1 MRLEQQT
8 PLPKP
13 NSKEQIHDVDH
24 TNQQDDVR
32 DATEIEHQM
41 GFREAIKLYPAAV
54 AWSVGLS
61 TAVVMEGYS
70 LMLLSSLYVLP
81 QFNRKYGELQSDGSY
96 VISAPWRS
104 GLSNGALCGEIL
116 GLFFTGMAQDRFGY
130 RKTIF
135 GALCMVTGFLFI
147 LFFAQNLPMLLV
159 GEILCGIPWGTFQ
172 TITTSYASEVC
183 PVVLRAYL
191 TTYVNLCW
199 VMGQFIVSGVLRGML
214 SRDDEWAFRIPF
226 AVQWIW
232 PIPLSVMCIYAP
244 ESPWW
249 CVRKGRLDEARRNL
263 KRLTSRSDAM
273 ADATIAM
280 MRHTNELEQSA
291 VSGTSYWDCFNGLN
305 LRRTEIVCTTWLI
318 QAICGAKLMGYSTA
332 FYIAAGLPRSSSFNM
347 SLVQYALGAVGTVLS
362 WFLMARTGRRTLYLY
377 GTMCLCS
384 LLMTIGFVS
393 LAPRS
398 NNRANWAIAV
408 LFSVFIFF
416 YDLTVGPVC
425 YSLVTE
431 LPCTRLRAK
440 SVVLARNLY
449 NIGGIVVNILINYQL
464 TTTAWDWGAK
474 STFFWGGICCCCA
487 VWIFFR
493 LPEPKGRTYGEL
505 DILFARGVPAR
516 KFSSTPVDILHPS
529 FSQGEDRL
537 TQRVR
542 QSI

>member
-1 MRLEQQT
+1 MEVEQQT
-8 PLPKP
+8 CHP
-13 NSKEQIHDVDH
+13 NSRFREQIHDAGH
-24 TNQQDDVR
+24 SEKENNVR
-32 DATEIEHQM
+32 HATESEHQM
-41 GFREAIKLYPAAV
+41 RFREAISLYPAAV

-61 TAVVMEGYS
+61 TAVIMEGYS
-70 LMLLSSLYVLP
+70 LMLLSSLYAMP

-130 RKTIF
+130 RKTIL
-135 GALCMVTGFLFI
+135 GALCMVTGFIFI

-172 TITTSYASEVC
+172 TITTAYASEVC

-199 VMGQFIVSGVLRGML
+199 VMGQFIVSGVLRGL
-214 SRDDEWAFRIPF
+214 LNRDDEWSFRIPF
-226 AVQWIW
+226 AIQWIW
-232 PIPLSVMCIYAP
+232 PIPLMVMCIYAP

-263 KRLTSRSDAM
+263 RRLASSSDAM

-280 MRHTNELEQSA
+280 MQHTNEIEENA
-291 VSGTSYWDCFNGLN
+291 VTGTTYWDCFKGPN
-305 LRRTEIVCTTWLI
+305 LRRIEIVCVTWLI
-318 QAICGAKLMGYSTA
+318 QAICGAKLMGYSTS

-347 SLVQYALGAVGTVLS
+347 SLAQYALGAVGTILS
-362 WFLMARTGRRTLYLY
+362 WFLMACAGRRTLYLY
-377 GTMCLCS
+377 GTMCLCG
-384 LLMTIGFVS
+384 LLVIIGFVS

-398 NNRANWAIAV
+398 NNSADWAIAV
-408 LFSVFIFF
+408 LFSIFIFF

-431 LPCTRLRAK
+431 LSSTRLRGK

-464 TTTAWDWGAK
+464 TPTAWNWGAK
-474 STFFWGGICCCCA
+474 STLFWGGSCCCCA
-487 VWIFFR
+487 GWIFFR

-505 DILFARGVPAR
+505 DILFAQGVSAR
-516 KFSSTPVDILHPS
+516 KFSSTPVDILHPILA
-529 FSQGEDRL
+529 QGQDGP
-537 TQRVR
+537 TMKV
-542 QSI
+542 